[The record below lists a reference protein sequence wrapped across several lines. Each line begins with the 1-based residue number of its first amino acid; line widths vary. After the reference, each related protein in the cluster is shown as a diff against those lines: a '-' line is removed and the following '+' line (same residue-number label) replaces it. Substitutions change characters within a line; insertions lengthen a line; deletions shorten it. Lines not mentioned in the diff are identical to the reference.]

1 MSDGGDRRA
10 SVALDVAVGIGL
22 AVAVAIT
29 FAPWLRSGEAR
40 RDSHQLVRAAERLDV
55 FDGAAAAAVRV
66 GWALLPLVAA
76 LGVLA
81 LVRGW
86 RRSGLAAGV
95 AVGVTLLVVGF
106 GLTRAGELADWG
118 ATAAMVVGGVLAVA
132 GTVGLVTGRN
142 EGISDERRHPA
153 PE

>member
-1 MSDGGDRRA
+1 MSNGGGRRA
-10 SVALDVAVGIGL
+10 GVVLDAAVGVGL
-22 AVAVAIT
+22 VVAVAVT
-29 FAPWLRSGEAR
+29 FVPWLRSGEAR

-55 FDGAAAAAVRV
+55 FEGGAAVAVRV
-66 GWALLPLVAA
+66 GWAVLPLVAA

-86 RRSGLAAGV
+86 RRTGLAAGV

-132 GTVGLVTGRN
+132 GTAGLVTGRH
-142 EGISDERRHPA
+142 EGMSDERRHPA